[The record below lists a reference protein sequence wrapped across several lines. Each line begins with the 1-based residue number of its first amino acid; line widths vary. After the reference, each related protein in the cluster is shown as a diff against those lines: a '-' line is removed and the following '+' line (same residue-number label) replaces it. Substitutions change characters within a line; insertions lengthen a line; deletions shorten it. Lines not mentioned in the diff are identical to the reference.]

1 MLFRFVY
8 QFGLQAVDRQWYS
21 LALVINFVSSLSYR
35 QTFAK
40 FGTFSFL
47 FPYVFWND
55 VRADFLYSV
64 IEKYYEFALD
74 MFHRNYL
81 RQGYS

>member
-47 FPYVFWND
+47 FLYVFWND
-55 VRADFLYSV
+55 VPADFCTLLLKSTMNLLQICF
-64 IEKYYEFALD
+64 IETI
-74 MFHRNYL
+74 
-81 RQGYS
+81 